1 MIRFIDNC
9 KARIQRSQI
18 TDGPL
23 TVAEIHKA
31 SNYWFSIIQREHF
44 PDELK
49 LLKTTSKRISNSSKL
64 SSLNPII
71 DEDGILRVGG
81 RQQKSNFSYN
91 SRHPIILDS
100 KHPLTKLMI
109 RSEHERLLHGGA
121 LLVSSSLFR
130 NYHIVGGQRAIRS
143 VVRSCVTCRRQAPKP
158 RPQLMGQLP
167 LQRITPD
174 VVFEN
179 VGIDYAGPLY
189 LKRGSVRKPTILK
202 SYVCVFVSTSIKAV
216 HLELVSD
223 LSTEAF
229 IACLRRFIARR
240 GKPSSIWSDHGSNFI
255 GANRILKEL
264 YAFLLS
270 RQTEETICNFCSS
283 QGIDWHFIPERSPH
297 FGGLWEAAVKSFKT
311 HLARVVGNSKL
322 DFEEMC
328 TVLTQ
333 IEACLNSRPLG
344 TIPHNNDDGVEV
356 LTAGHFLIGRPLSAI
371 PDHPESHQSL
381 SILRRWYL
389 CESLLRHFWD
399 RWRKEYLVTLQRHYK
414 WKHPS
419 RSFMVGDVVV
429 LKEDNVIPTRW
440 PIAKIVKVNPG
451 SDNIVRVVTL
461 KTENGVYT
469 RPVTKL
475 ALLLPCE

>member
-1 MIRFIDNC
+1 
-9 KARIQRSQI
+9 
-18 TDGPL
+18 
-23 TVAEIHKA
+23 
-31 SNYWFSIIQREHF
+31 
-44 PDELK
+44 
-49 LLKTTSKRISNSSKL
+49 
-64 SSLNPII
+64 
-71 DEDGILRVGG
+71 
-81 RQQKSNFSYN
+81 
-91 SRHPIILDS
+91 
-100 KHPLTKLMI
+100 
-109 RSEHERLLHGGA
+109 
-121 LLVSSSLFR
+121 
-130 NYHIVGGQRAIRS
+130 
-143 VVRSCVTCRRQAPKP
+143 
-158 RPQLMGQLP
+158 MGQLP

-202 SYVCVFVSTSIKAV
+202 SYVCVFVSMSIKAV

-311 HLARVVGNSKL
+311 HLARVIGNSKL

-344 TIPHNNDDGVEV
+344 TIPHNDDDGVEV
-356 LTAGHFLIGRPLSAI
+356 QTAGHFLIGRPFSAI
-371 PDHPESHQSL
+371 PDHLESHQNL
-381 SILRRWYL
+381 SILCRWYL
-389 CESLLRHFWD
+389 CESLVRYFWD
-399 RWRKEYLVTLQRHYK
+399 
-414 WKHPS
+414 
-419 RSFMVGDVVV
+419 
-429 LKEDNVIPTRW
+429 
-440 PIAKIVKVNPG
+440 
-451 SDNIVRVVTL
+451 
-461 KTENGVYT
+461 
-469 RPVTKL
+469 
-475 ALLLPCE
+475 